1 MALGTVGGSS
11 LGPGSPEPV
20 AYAYRRPS
28 LGKPAIQYNPG
39 ANQVQSTVAQGKD
52 GTKLGANYKFR
63 DPPTA
68 PGVPPVF
75 DRGTF
80 VDANA

>member
-1 MALGTVGGSS
+1 MSLGTVGGSS

-20 AYAYRRPS
+20 AYNYRRAS
-28 LGKPAIQYNPG
+28 LGKPSIEYNPG

-63 DPPTA
+63 DPPSA
-68 PGVPPVF
+68 PGIPPVF

>member
-1 MALGTVGGSS
+1 M
-11 LGPGSPEPV
+11 GPGSPEPV
-20 AYAYRRPS
+20 AYAYRRPA
-28 LGKPAIQYNPG
+28 LGKPSIQYNAN
-39 ANQVQSTVAQGKD
+39 ANQIQSTVAQGIE
-52 GTKLGANYKFR
+52 GTKLGANFR
-63 DPPTA
+63 FREPPRS

>member
-20 AYAYRRPS
+20 AYSYRRPS
-28 LGKPAIQYNPG
+28 LGKPSIEYSPS
-39 ANQVQSTVAQGKD
+39 ANQIQSTVAQGKD

-63 DPPTA
+63 DPPSA

-75 DRGTF
+75 GRGTF
-80 VDANA
+80 VDTNA

>member
-1 MALGTVGGSS
+1 MATVGGAS

-20 AYAYRRPS
+20 SYNYRRPS
-28 LGKPAIQYNPG
+28 LGKPSIEYNPS

-52 GTKLGANYKFR
+52 GTKLGASYKFR
-63 DPPTA
+63 DPPSA

-75 DRGTF
+75 GRGVF